1 MHLFRLRISSLTPAP
16 KPTQYTLLLIQSE
29 AKQTVI
35 FHLTPPNNST
45 TIGSPISVDFGKRKS
60 QYTVYINSILT

>member
-35 FHLTPPNNST
+35 FHLTPQITAQLSLHPFQLTSAREKAN
-45 TIGSPISVDFGKRKS
+45 IL
-60 QYTVYINSILT
+60 YI